1 MYQDFLKCLMLYNNR
16 ELRMT
21 ASELMLMIH
30 PFCLLVPIFRVVS
43 HLDQLCKFVLVTL
56 PYIYIYVL

>member
-1 MYQDFLKCLMLYNNR
+1 MYHDFLKCLMLYNNR

-30 PFCLLVPIFRVVS
+30 PFCLLVLTYKA
-43 HLDQLCKFVLVTL
+43 HLEAFKISCVYLCL
-56 PYIYIYVL
+56 YC